1 MATTVYARVNR
12 DTLRF
17 IRETRRVSYEYIQ
30 RITKFTQERIQLW
43 ESGEE
48 DKWPTI
54 NQAKALAKCYHIP
67 FAGFYMERANINVK
81 NIPALRNFRTFQS
94 AVIDDTAV
102 NLAIIDLLN
111 ARDFF
116 IDSKKAL
123 NEPTVTFDMYIV
135 GGDSVV
141 GWAEE
146 IRKFLG
152 VTIEEQYRCRSPR
165 QLFLLV
171 RKRLEEKGIFVQGF
185 TGVEPEV
192 LRGVAIV
199 DGLMP
204 IIGINDN
211 DRPPAKTFSMIH
223 ELVHIIKRTSSVCN
237 DMTTTASG
245 GSEEVFCNAV
255 AGEFLVPSYIVKT
268 EQAGK
273 DDLDFDL
280 EDVDKLAKRF
290 SVSSEVI
297 ARRLLDCEICSDD
310 WYRKTS
316 AALTKRYND
325 SREESRELRKAGLS
339 NGLPRNMTREAIDR
353 TSTALCE
360 TLLHGYSEGYF
371 DKADVSRAI
380 GIGEKHI
387 GKFVGE
393 VLKWYL

>member
-67 FAGFYMERANINVK
+67 FPGFYMERANINVK

-123 NEPTVTFDMYIV
+123 NEPTV
-135 GGDSVV
+135 
-141 GWAEE
+141 
-146 IRKFLG
+146 
-152 VTIEEQYRCRSPR
+152 EEQYRCRSPR

-199 DGLMP
+199 DEFMP

-211 DRPPAKTFSMIH
+211 DRPPAKTFSIIH

-255 AGEFLVPSYIVKT
+255 AG
-268 EQAGK
+268 
-273 DDLDFDL
+273 
-280 EDVDKLAKRF
+280 
-290 SVSSEVI
+290 
-297 ARRLLDCEICSDD
+297 
-310 WYRKTS
+310 
-316 AALTKRYND
+316 
-325 SREESRELRKAGLS
+325 
-339 NGLPRNMTREAIDR
+339 
-353 TSTALCE
+353 
-360 TLLHGYSEGYF
+360 
-371 DKADVSRAI
+371 
-380 GIGEKHI
+380 
-387 GKFVGE
+387 
-393 VLKWYL
+393 

>member
-1 MATTVYARVNR
+1 MAVVYAKVNR

-17 IRETRRVSYEYIQ
+17 IRETRRVSYEYIE
-30 RITKFTQERIQLW
+30 RITKFTRNRIQLW

-54 NQAKALAKCYHIP
+54 NRAKELAKCYHIP
-67 FAGFYMERANINVK
+67 FAGFYTESANINVK
-81 NIPALRNFRTFQS
+81 NIPVLRNFRTFQS
-94 AVIDDTAV
+94 PIKDDTAV

-111 ARDFF
+111 VRDFF
-116 IDSKKAL
+116 VESKKAL
-123 NEPTVTFDMYIV
+123 KEQIVAFDMYVV

-152 VTIEEQYRCRSPR
+152 ITIEEQYKCRSTR

-171 RKRLEEKGIFVQGF
+171 RKRLEEKGVYVQGF

-199 DGLMP
+199 DDLMP

-237 DMTTTASG
+237 NMATTSAG
-245 GSEEVFCNAV
+245 VAEEVFCNAV
-255 AGEFLVPSYIVKT
+255 AGEFLVPSYIIKS

-273 DDLDFDL
+273 NDLNFDL
-280 EDVDKLAKRF
+280 EDVDRIAARF

-297 ARRLLDCEICSDD
+297 ARRLLDCGICSGN
-310 WYRKTS
+310 WYRKTRADLS
-316 AALTKRYND
+316 KRFLKTGKIT
-325 SREESRELRKAGLS
+325 EK
-339 NGLPRNMTREAIDR
+339 
-353 TSTALCE
+353 
-360 TLLHGYSEGYF
+360 SEKPGF
-371 DKADVSRAI
+371 QTEFHEI
-380 GIGEKHI
+380 
-387 GKFVGE
+387 
-393 VLKWYL
+393 